1 MPPSSWTKTQPRKQ
15 QAELL
20 IVAARF
26 MLVAWETRHMPEDNI
41 FHGDRSH
48 LAPGHSSLHS
58 ILHSDRSHK
67 LRSSKLEQSVAER

>member
-1 MPPSSWTKTQPRKQ
+1 MPPPSWSKTQTLKQ

-26 MLVAWETRHMPEDNI
+26 MLVAWETRHVPEDSI
-41 FHGDRSH
+41 LHGDRS
-48 LAPGHSSLHS
+48 
-58 ILHSDRSHK
+58 DK